1 MADNYLERKMEDYR
15 RGVSATHRLTHT
27 GDAPG
32 VLRLRLQPCPVLIYN
47 AEGTA
52 DETLIS
58 MLTGAGFKVA
68 FTAADMSWARALAQ
82 RVGALYLPSADGAV
96 DLLRQRWRADNIVE
110 LEAGVEAGVEASS
123 LHSADVSA
131 EPSGHCGGKDVS
143 TPLGY
148 ALRKIA
154 EIIEQPINL

>member
-27 GDAPG
+27 GDMPG
-32 VLRLRLQPCPVLIYN
+32 VLRVRLQPCPLLIYN
-47 AEGTA
+47 AAGSG

-68 FTAADMSWARALAQ
+68 FTAADTAWARALAQ

-96 DLLRQRWRADNIVE
+96 DLLRQRWRCPEVTVV
-110 LEAGVEAGVEASS
+110 GVEPSG

-131 EPSGHCGGKDVS
+131 EPTGHCVGKDAS
-143 TPLGY
+143 TPLAY

-154 EIIEQPINL
+154 DIIEQTI

>member
-27 GDAPG
+27 GDVPG

-47 AEGTA
+47 AVGSG
-52 DETLIS
+52 DETFIS

-96 DLLRQRWRADNIVE
+96 DLLRQRWRAGNIVE
-110 LEAGVEAGVEASS
+110 LEAGVEASGH
-123 LHSADVSA
+123 HSADLSA
-131 EPSGHCGGKDVS
+131 VPSGHSGGRDAS
-143 TPLGY
+143 APQAY
-148 ALRKIA
+148 ALRAIA
-154 EIIEQPINL
+154 AIIDAASR

>member
-15 RGVSATHRLTHT
+15 RGTSSTRRLTHT

-32 VLRLRLQPCPVLIYN
+32 VLRLKVQPRPVLIYN
-47 AEGTA
+47 AVGTG

-68 FTAADMSWARALAQ
+68 FTAADTSWARALAQ
-82 RVGALYLPSADGAV
+82 RVGALYLPEAAGAV
-96 DLLRQRWRADNIVE
+96 ELLRQRWRVATIVE
-110 LEAGVEAGVEASS
+110 LEASS

-131 EPSGHCGGKDVS
+131 EQSGHCGGKDAS